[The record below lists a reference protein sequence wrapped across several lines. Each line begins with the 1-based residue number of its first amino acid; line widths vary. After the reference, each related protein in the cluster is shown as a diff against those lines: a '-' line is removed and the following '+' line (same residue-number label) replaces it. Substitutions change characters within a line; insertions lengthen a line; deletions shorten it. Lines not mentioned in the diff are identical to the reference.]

1 MNVTH
6 EHMTTERERTAG
18 NDPIA
23 TTRSIYPRLLKLA
36 RAVGCEDSAE
46 DLVQETLIE
55 TLRRYRDYQG
65 VVNPEGYT
73 CTVLLR
79 LATRGRLRAK
89 RRTDREI
96 SAASLSLCLDNRSEP
111 DMGAPVRSAELLAQ
125 LPVRQ
130 RVCVYLS
137 VVCELSDREAAK
149 MLGCRPST
157 VRSNVTRGLAR
168 LKRDSGSQPTDE
180 WSPHA

>member
-1 MNVTH
+1 
-6 EHMTTERERTAG
+6 MTTKRERPPE

-23 TTRSIYPRLLKLA
+23 TTRSVYPHLLKRA
-36 RAVGCEDSAE
+36 WAVGCEDSAE

-55 TLRRYRDYQG
+55 TLRRYPDYRG
-65 VVNPEGYT
+65 VVDPDAYT

-79 LATRGRLRAK
+79 LITKGRLRAK
-89 RRTDREI
+89 RRIDREI
-96 SAASLSLCLDNRSEP
+96 SAASLTLGDGSEP
-111 DMGAPVRSAELLAQ
+111 DIGARLRGTELLAQ
-125 LPVRQ
+125 LPIRQ

-168 LKRDSGSQPTDE
+168 MKRNSASLPTDE
-180 WSPHA
+180 WRQHA